1 MCVIEIDLITKL
13 NDYLKQLPIIGF
25 NFSKYDINAIKPYL
39 FKDFVDKS
47 ESLNDIK
54 EEQDEE
60 EE

>member
-1 MCVIEIDLITKL
+1 MCVIEIDHITKL
-13 NDYLKQLPIIGF
+13 NDYLKRLPIIGF

-54 EEQDEE
+54 E
-60 EE
+60 